1 MTSAPALL
9 DTVELETAANPTH
22 AVIWMHGLGADG
34 NDFAP
39 IVPHLSWPGAP
50 AIRFV
55 FPHAQ
60 VRPVTINGGMPM
72 RAWYDIFQMA
82 AGVREDHAGIHQS
95 AGQIEALIARE
106 HARGI
111 PSANIVLAGFSQGC
125 AMTLHTGLRYPETL
139 AGLIALSGYLP
150 LADTLAEE
158 HSAANQQ
165 TPIFMAHGTQDPI
178 VIPARAETSRRILD
192 SLGYQIEW
200 RTYPMPHSVCPQEIA
215 DIAVFLKTVLSA
227 Q

>member
-1 MTSAPALL
+1 
-9 DTVELETAANPTH
+9 
-22 AVIWMHGLGADG
+22 
-34 NDFAP
+34 
-39 IVPHLSWPGAP
+39 
-50 AIRFV
+50 
-55 FPHAQ
+55 
-60 VRPVTINGGMPM
+60 
-72 RAWYDIFQMA
+72 
-82 AGVREDHAGIHQS
+82 
-95 AGQIEALIARE
+95 
-106 HARGI
+106 
-111 PSANIVLAGFSQGC
+111 
-125 AMTLHTGLRYPETL
+125 MTLHTGLRYPETL

-158 HSAANQQ
+158 RSAANQQ